1 MDTARIRG
9 SHGRPGDS
17 VAWSTSLDFAAEP
30 GTMLDVARFTKAWL
44 DSRA

>member
-17 VAWSTSLDFAAEP
+17 VAWTTSLEFAAEP
-30 GTMLDVARFTKAWL
+30 ASMLDVARFTKVWL
-44 DSRA
+44 DAHS